1 MTKGTTKII
10 DLRRNLNA
18 LYHLHVRH
26 PPEGIR
32 NLNPSVTGAQAY

>member
-26 PPEGIR
+26 SLKVSGTLI
-32 NLNPSVTGAQAY
+32 LL